1 MSDEAFDRQGLIAY
15 RTERARETL
24 RDAELL
30 FEQGGSPAS
39 VVNRAY
45 YGMFYAVLALL
56 ITVDAGTSKH
66 SGVIALFDEHFVRQG
81 KFSKE
86 VSKALH
92 RAFDL
97 RQIGDYRELL
107 NLDKAQAEESLVAA
121 KEFIKAVEQY
131 LDSTNRS

>member
-1 MSDEAFDRQGLIAY
+1 MSEESFDRSGLIAY
-15 RTERARETL
+15 RMERAHETL

-45 YGMFYAVLALL
+45 YAMFYAVLALL
-56 ITVDAGTSKH
+56 ITVGAGSSKH
-66 SGVIALFDEHFVRQG
+66 GGVIALFDEHFVKQG
-81 KFSKE
+81 KFQKE
-86 VSKALH
+86 VSKTLH

-107 NLDKAQAEESLVAA
+107 NLDKKQAEESLAAARKFVQTVA
-121 KEFIKAVEQY
+121 QY
-131 LDSTNRS
+131 LAS